1 MAEQNEEPGEEAEAP
16 AAPRRRRTGRRIAGV
31 VAILLA
37 TAGIV
42 VWTSRERLAEDIITS
57 QLEKLGVKATYKIES
72 IGPQQQ
78 VITDIVVGDPGRPD
92 LTIERVEV
100 TLEPRFPFLELGKV
114 RVVRP
119 RLYGSYRA
127 GKLSFGALDPLLFD
141 QKSTEPFSFPDLNLE
156 LVDGRA
162 LLESDY
168 GPVGFKAQGE
178 GNLRSG
184 FAGILAANAPK
195 LTVEGCTATGATLYG
210 KVTMDAERPGFS
222 GPLRLGALDC
232 PDHGAGLRDLAVRLE
247 TRIDRTLDGVEGKAA
262 LAGKSFALGENRL
275 DGLDGTSRFTWRKNA
290 LTADYELGFGA
301 LRTPQLA
308 LDSLALEGSARTREA
323 GERVEVQANLE
334 GTGLRPGAALDKAL
348 GDTAKSAEGALLGP
362 MLAQMRGALARE
374 GRGSDL
380 AAEITLR
387 KTGDMLS
394 LVMPQARVRG
404 SSGSILLA
412 LSRFQ
417 IASDGKGAALRF
429 SGNFMTGG
437 AGLPQISGRMESRGG
452 RGAAELRMRMARY
465 AAGGGSLE
473 LPELTVAQGA
483 DGALAFSGRALA
495 SGAIPGGSAQ
505 GLVVPFNGNWSG
517 AQGLAVWRGCTTIG
531 FDSLSLASLTLEGR
545 TLQLCPP
552 TGSAILRSGP
562 GGFRVAAGVPS
573 LDLAGRLGETPLRLQ
588 SGAVGFAWP
597 GTLVANNVDVTMGAT
612 DAPTRFRLTRIDARI
627 ADEIEGSFSGTDAKL
642 FAVPL
647 DLLEASG
654 KWRFADGRLDLSEG
668 AFRLVDR
675 QAPGRFEPL
684 VARDATLSLVDNRIT
699 AKAVL
704 REPKSDREVTAANIV
719 HDLSSGVGHADLD
732 VPGILFDQGM
742 QPDTLTGL
750 ALGLIANANGTIIGT
765 GRIDWTPDKVTSTGK
780 FSTDSFDFAAAFGP
794 VQGVSGTIE
803 FTDLLGMVTAPNQR
817 LQIRS
822 FNPGIEVE
830 SGELRYEIRENQTM
844 AIHGGRWPFIGG
856 ALVLEPAVI
865 RMAQAEERRFAIQ
878 LEGVD
883 AAQFIE
889 RMELANISATGTFDG
904 RVPLVFDENGG
915 RIEGGSLTSRP
926 PGGNVSY
933 VGKLTYENMNPIA
946 NYAFDALKSLD
957 YKQMDIALN
966 GSLTGEIVTQVRFD
980 GIRQGA
986 GTSQNILTKQLAKL
1000 PIRFNVNIHAPF
1012 YQLIGSF
1019 KSMYDPAL
1027 TRNPRD
1033 LGLIDANGNI
1043 IQNPSLKPPT
1053 PGVEDLPDDES
1064 GIQHPESEPVP

>member
-1 MAEQNEEPGEEAEAP
+1 MAEQIEEPGEEAEAP
-16 AAPRRRRTGRRIAGV
+16 APRRRKTKRRVAGLLAV
-31 VAILLA
+31 LLA

-42 VWTSRERLAEDIITS
+42 VWTSRERLADDFITG

-72 IGPQQQ
+72 IGPQRQ
-78 VITDIVVGDPGRPD
+78 VITNIVVGDPARPD
-92 LTIERVEV
+92 LTVERIEV
-100 TLEPRFPFLELGKV
+100 TLEPRFPLLHLGKV
-114 RVVRP
+114 KVVRP
-119 RLYGSYRA
+119 RLFGSYRDS
-127 GKLSFGALDPLLFD
+127 KLSFGALDRLLFE
-141 QKSTEPFSFPDLNLE
+141 QKSKEPFSFPDMELE

-168 GPVGFKAQGE
+168 GPVGFKAQGS
-178 GNLRSG
+178 GNLRGG
-184 FAGILAANAPK
+184 FAGILAANAPR
-195 LTVEGCTATGATLYG
+195 LEAEGCIATGATLYG
-210 KVTMDAERPGFS
+210 KVTIDAERPGFS

-232 PDHGAGLRDLAVRLE
+232 TGNGAGLRDLAVTLD

-275 DGLDGTSRFTWRKNA
+275 NGLDGTSRFTWRKNA
-290 LTADYELGFGA
+290 LTAEYELGFGA
-301 LRTPQLA
+301 LHTAQLA
-308 LDSLALEGSARTREA
+308 LDSLALEGSARTRE
-323 GERVEVQANLE
+323 GIDRVEVQANLE
-334 GTGLRPGAALDKAL
+334 GTGLRPGSALDTAL
-348 GDTAKSAEGALLGP
+348 VDAAKSAEGTLLGP
-362 MLAQMRGALARE
+362 MLANIRDALARE
-374 GRGSDL
+374 GRASNL
-380 AAEITLR
+380 AAEMTLR
-387 KTGDMLS
+387 KTGSMLS
-394 LVMPQARVRG
+394 AVVPQARIRG
-404 SSGSILLA
+404 SSGATLLA
-412 LSRFQ
+412 LSRLQ
-417 IASDGKGAALRF
+417 LASDGQGGAPRF
-429 SGNFMTGG
+429 SGNFVTGG
-437 AGLPQISGRMESRGG
+437 AGIPQISGRMESNGG

-465 AAGGGSLE
+465 SAGGGSLE

-483 DGALAFSGRALA
+483 NGTLAFSGRALA

-505 GLVVPFNGNWSG
+505 GLVVPFSGNWSAG
-517 AQGLAVWRGCTTIG
+517 QGLAVWRGCTTIG
-531 FDSLSLASLTLEGR
+531 FESLSLASLTLEGR

-552 TGSAILRSGP
+552 TGSAILRSDKAGV
-562 GGFRVAAGVPS
+562 RVAAGVPS
-573 LDLAGRLGETPLRLQ
+573 LDLSGKLGDTPSQLR

-597 GTLVANNVDVTMGAT
+597 GTLVANNVDVTMGAD
-612 DAPTRFRLTRIDARI
+612 DAPTRFRLTQVDARI
-627 ADEIEGSFSGTDAKL
+627 ADEIAGSFSGTDAKL

-684 VARDATLSLVDNRIT
+684 MARDATLSLVDNRIT
-699 AKAVL
+699 ANAVL

-719 HDLSSGVGHADLD
+719 HDLISGVGHADLD
-732 VPGILFDQGM
+732 IPALVFDQAM

-750 ALGLIANANGTIIGT
+750 ALGLVANADGTITGK
-765 GRIDWTPDKVTSTGK
+765 GRIDWNPDTVTSSGK
-780 FSTDSFDFAAAFGP
+780 FSTDNFDFAAAFGP

-803 FTDLLGMVTAPNQR
+803 FTDLLGMVTAPNQV
-817 LQIRS
+817 LHIRS

-830 SGELRYEIRENQTM
+830 SGEMRYEIRPNQTM
-844 AIHGGRWPFIGG
+844 VIHGGRWPFIGG

-865 RMAQAEERRFAIQ
+865 HMAQAEDRRFALQ

-889 RMELANISATGTFDG
+889 RMELANISASGTFDG

-915 RIEGGSLTSRP
+915 RIEGGSLTSRL

-933 VGKLTYENMNPIA
+933 VGKLTYEDMNPFA

-986 GTSQNILTKQLAKL
+986 GTSQNILTKQIAKL

-1033 LGLIDANGNI
+1033 LGLIDADGNI
-1043 IQNPSLKPPT
+1043 IQNPTLKPPV
-1053 PGVEDLPDDES
+1053 PGADDLPDDES